1 MVGMTRGCDTCGR
14 PAKHTTPSGR
24 QLCDQH
30 YREMA
35 GLAGAATAMVAGQSA
50 PTAVAAGIAT
60 SAFAGTMD
68 AEAAREH
75 ALQQRIKDEPS
86 FWRRMKLRIVG

>member
-35 GLAGAATAMVAGQSA
+35 GMAGAATAMVDGQPL
-50 PTAVAAGIAT
+50 PTAVATGIAT